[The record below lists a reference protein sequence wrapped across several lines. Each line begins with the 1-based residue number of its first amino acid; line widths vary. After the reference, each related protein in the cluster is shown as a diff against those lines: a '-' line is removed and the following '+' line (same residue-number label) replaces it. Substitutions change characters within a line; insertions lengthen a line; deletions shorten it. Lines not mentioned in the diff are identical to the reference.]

1 MAPIFLPSRYSGRT
15 SDITASRRDTK
26 RAGAR

>member
-1 MAPIFLPSRYSGRT
+1 MTPTFLPSRYSGRT
-15 SDITASRRDTK
+15 SGITASRRDTK